1 MVDLVNELAGK
12 VAIVTGSARNIGRA
26 TALELARAGAAL
38 VINARQSTDLC
49 EQVADEIISDGGRA
63 LPFVADINDADAVER
78 MVSAAVSEFGG
89 IDILVNNAA
98 IRGRK
103 PFVDLDAE
111 SWAVAMGAAL
121 NGAFHITRACV
132 PHIIERGSGSIIGV
146 GGLNSYRG
154 QPERAHGMA
163 SKAGLAGLI
172 RGLAFDLGK
181 YGIRSNFVV
190 VGSFDTDLAGS
201 SSSKTEPPD
210 ASGIPLG
217 RMGVPQDM
225 ADLIRFL
232 VGPGASYISGQTI
245 HLNGAEHCPL

>member
-38 VINARQSTDLC
+38 VINARQAKDLC
-49 EQVADEIISDGGRA
+49 EEVAHEIVSSGGKA
-63 LPFVADINDADAVER
+63 IPFVADITDADAVDR
-78 MVSAAVSEFGG
+78 MAGAAVDAFGG
-89 IDILVNNAA
+89 IDIVVNNAA

-103 PFVDLDAE
+103 PFVELDAE
-111 SWAVAMGAAL
+111 TWDIVLGAGFH
-121 NGAFHITRACV
+121 GAYLVSRACV
-132 PHIIERGSGSIIGV
+132 PSMIERGGGSIVGV

-154 QPERAHGMA
+154 QSERSHGMA
-163 SKAGLAGLI
+163 AKAGHQGLT
-172 RGLAFDLGK
+172 RGLAIELGK
-181 YGIRSNFVV
+181 HKIRSNFVV
-190 VGSFDTDLAGS
+190 VGTFDTDLSGS
-201 SSSKTEPPD
+201 GSAKTAPPD

-232 VGPGASYISGQTI
+232 VGPGASFISGQTI
-245 HLNGAEHCPL
+245 HLNGAEHSPL

>member
-26 TALELARAGAAL
+26 TALELARGGAAL
-38 VINARQSTDLC
+38 VINARQSKDLC
-49 EQVADEIISDGGRA
+49 QDVADEIVAGGGRA
-63 LPFVADINDADAVER
+63 LPIVADITDAGAVER
-78 MVSAAVSEFGG
+78 MVAAAVAEFGG
-89 IDILVNNAA
+89 IDIVVNNAA

-103 PFVDLDAE
+103 PFVDLDVQ
-111 SWAVAMGAAL
+111 SWDVAMGAAF
-121 NGAFHITRACV
+121 NGAFLVTKACV
-132 PHIIERGSGSIIGV
+132 PHIIARGGGSIIGL

-154 QPERAHGMA
+154 QPGRAHGMA
-163 SKAGLAGLI
+163 AKAGLAGLI

-181 YGIRSNFVV
+181 HGIRSNFVV
-190 VGSFDTDLAGS
+190 VGTFDTELAGS

-245 HLNGAEHCPL
+245 HVNGAEHCPL